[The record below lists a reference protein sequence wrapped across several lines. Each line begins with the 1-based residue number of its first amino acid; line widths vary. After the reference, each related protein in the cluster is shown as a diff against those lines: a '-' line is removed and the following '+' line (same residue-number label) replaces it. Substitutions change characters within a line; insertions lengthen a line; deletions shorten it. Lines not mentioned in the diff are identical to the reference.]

1 METRVFAPSWMQ
13 RPVEAVR
20 YMAQP
25 QPVPVQAAPS
35 AAQMQA
41 ISLQLPVGQAKRKGA
56 LDFGALGQMIGNVA
70 LEQVAEA

>member
-25 QPVPVQAAPS
+25 GVQQAAVQPVQAAPS

-56 LDFGALGQMIGNVA
+56 LDFLAALGISSSVA
-70 LEQVAEA
+70 